1 MPEVLNSS
9 VRLLAYLEC
18 NGLPVRVPEHQDLGD
33 LGCEIVGISLGWRI
47 VNPPEDSTCEG
58 EDDEEAETE
67 APDVSAGHHDDID
80 GLAFS
85 SGGIFLA
92 FGLK

>member
-1 MPEVLNSS
+1 MSHYDGHQTQTQQTT
-9 VRLLAYLEC
+9 RLVKRARKRS
-18 NGLPVRVPEHQDLGD
+18 LPL
-33 LGCEIVGISLGWRI
+33 
-47 VNPPEDSTCEG
+47 EDSTCEG
-58 EDDEEAETE
+58 GDDEEAETE

-92 FGLK
+92 FGLN